1 MVFSAAHRKLG
12 KHGLAAAFVL
22 VATLAAALA
31 VVWATAT
38 TAGAQEEAT
47 VPAKPTGLQFST
59 EPGSLD
65 VGVSWDDVDGAT
77 EYLVRWREAGPGHKL
92 TDGVRPQSSATT
104 ITVAD
109 YGEWVVRVEAC
120 NNAGCGR
127 HLARRFK
134 VEPAP
139 EPTPTPTPEPT
150 PEPTPAPTPEP
161 TPEIPA
167 KPTGLRIATQ
177 QGSLDVG
184 LDWTHVED
192 AASYRVRWRPLGP
205 GRQLNE
211 GVSVA
216 ASGASITVAD
226 YGDWV
231 VRLQGCNEAGC
242 GPGATLRFTVEPL
255 PETVAFVSVCDRT
268 PQVRDALAAA
278 LGKDCSE
285 IARADL
291 GQVAELDVSETGVT
305 TLRPGDFD
313 GLTSMKQVNLRDN
326 QGLTALPATVFA
338 DASGV
343 KDIDLHGAG
352 LTALSD
358 RQFADMPNL
367 RLLDLSNNSL
377 TTLPV
382 DVFDGSTNIRYIG
395 LDENSLTTLPEDVF
409 DGLSNLQW
417 LDVNGNN
424 ITALP
429 SDVFDGLTRLE
440 ELTLGGN
447 QLTSTGLPADVF
459 AGLTGLKWI
468 SLANNTTLT
477 GLNVNLFSGLSTLE
491 RLNLHSSGLTAS
503 GLPAN
508 VFQPLSGLQELW
520 LIGNPGA
527 PFTLTGLGIAAGATA
542 TQRSAP
548 ANLAVEPGDGQVTL
562 VWDDPGNSA
571 ISHQYGHIGRWG
583 DWSDWT
589 AASPTASGG
598 KLRHTVTGLASG
610 TYHVFRLRSEQGG
623 SASPPLYSDAV
634 ILGTAGDDTL
644 TGTLDADH
652 IAGLGGNDTL
662 SGDNGDDTLSGDSG
676 DDTLDGGAGN
686 DTASYANA
694 PFSVRVN
701 LNLTGAQN
709 TGQGNDT
716 LVSIENV
723 IGSSSGDNLTGLAAS
738 ASVLNGG
745 DGGDLLTGG
754 AGDDTFLG
762 GPGSDRV
769 NYSGASSGVTVDLSL
784 ATAQNTGQGN
794 DTFVSIEN
802 LTGSAHDDTLTGNNA
817 ANDISGGAGD
827 DTVSYASA
835 AAGVTVNLA
844 TPASNAGDARGDTL
858 LSIKCIAGSSH
869 NDTLTGDEN
878 DNCFDGG
885 AGVDTLNGGA
895 GVDTL
900 SGGDG
905 NDTLNGGDGV
915 DDLSGGDGNDT
926 LNGGGASDTL
936 SGGAGNDLLSGG
948 NGHDVI
954 SGGAGNDNLSGN
966 AGNDNLSGG
975 AGTDLLSGGG
985 GSDILEGGPGGDTLN
1000 GGGGGGRDIASYA
1013 SASAGVTVNLAT
1025 PASNTGDAQ
1034 GDNFTHIHDLLGS
1047 AHNDTLTGD
1056 NLANII
1062 EGGAGR
1068 DALDGGGG
1076 NDTASYSTAS
1086 AGVTV
1091 NLATPADNTGDAQG
1105 DTFTNIETILG
1116 SPHDDTLTGDGSA
1129 NILAGTAGD
1138 DTLSGGAGD
1147 DRLNGATGDDTL
1159 NGDAG
1164 DDTLI
1169 GGDDDDTLN
1178 GGAGDDAL
1186 IGGDDDTLNGGAGD
1200 DEFFFWAS
1208 FGADSIS
1215 DYTLGASTAASEK
1228 IHLCMGTA
1236 SNKPT
1241 YSGSANGSDHVI
1253 TVTFNS
1259 VATGAITLTGQA
1271 NDANIGNVNIVNHA
1285 ADGTTCAP

>member
-22 VATLAAALA
+22 VATLATALA

-38 TAGAQEEAT
+38 PAGAQEEAT

-59 EPGSLD
+59 EQGSLD

-127 HLARRFK
+127 HQAQRFK

-167 KPTGLRIATQ
+167 KPTSLRIATQ
-177 QGSLDVG
+177 AGSLDVG
-184 LDWTHVED
+184 LDWTDVED
-192 AASYRVRWRPLGP
+192 ATSYRVRWRPLGP

-231 VRLQGCNEAGC
+231 ARVKACNESGC
-242 GPGATLRFTVEPL
+242 GPGAALGFTVEPL

-285 IARADL
+285 ISRADL
-291 GQVAELDVSETGVT
+291 GQVAELNISETGVT
-305 TLRPGDFD
+305 ALRPGDFD

-326 QGLTALPATVFA
+326 RRLTALPATVFA

-367 RLLDLSNNSL
+367 RLLDLSSNSL
-377 TTLPV
+377 TALPEN
-382 DVFDGSTNIRYIG
+382 VFDGSTNIRYIG

-429 SDVFDGLTRLE
+429 ADVFDGLTRLE

-459 AGLTGLKWI
+459 DGLTGLKWI

-508 VFQPLSGLQELW
+508 VFQPLSGLKELW
-520 LIGNPGA
+520 LIGNTGA
-527 PFTLTGLGIAAGATA
+527 PFTLTNLGIAAGATA

-548 ANLAVEPGDGQVTL
+548 ANLAVEPGAGQVTL

-598 KLRHTVTGLASG
+598 KLRQTVTGLASG

-623 SASPPLYSDAV
+623 SASPPLYTDAV
-634 ILGTAGDDTL
+634 TFGTAGNDTL

-662 SGDNGDDTLSGDSG
+662 SGDNGDDTLDGGAGDDTLSGDSG
-676 DDTLDGGAGN
+676 DDILDGGAGN

-694 PFSVRVN
+694 SFSVRVN

-709 TGQGNDT
+709 TGHLGNDT

-745 DGGDLLTGG
+745 DGSDLLTGG

-762 GPGSDRV
+762 GAGSDRV
-769 NYSGASSGVTVDLSL
+769 NYSAASSGVTVDLSVS
-784 ATAQNTGQGN
+784 TAQNTGQGN
-794 DTFVSIEN
+794 DTFVSIEEI
-802 LTGSAHDDTLTGNNA
+802 TGSAHADTLTGNNS
-817 ANDISGGAGD
+817 ANDISGGAGDDTLDGGAGADTLIGGAGD

-844 TPASNAGDARGDTL
+844 TPASNAGDARGDAF
-858 LSIKCIAGSSH
+858 LSIECIAGSSH

-878 DNCFDGG
+878 DNCLDGG
-885 AGVDTLNGGA
+885 AGVDTLNGG
-895 GVDTL
+895 V
-900 SGGDG
+900 G
-905 NDTLNGGDGV
+905 NDTLNGG
-915 DDLSGGDGNDT
+915 
-926 LNGGGASDTL
+926 
-936 SGGAGNDLLSGG
+936 AGNDDLIGH

-954 SGGAGNDNLSGN
+954 SGGAGNDTLTGN
-966 AGNDNLSGG
+966 AGNDHLSGG
-975 AGTDLLSGGG
+975 AGQDLLRGDG

-1000 GGGGGGRDIASYA
+1000 GSGGGRDTASYA

-1047 AHNDTLTGD
+1047 AHDDTLTGD
-1056 NLANII
+1056 NLANVI
-1062 EGGAGR
+1062 EGGAGS

-1091 NLATPADNTGDAQG
+1091 NLATPASNTGDAHG
-1105 DTFTNIETILG
+1105 DTITNIETILG
-1116 SPHDDTLTGDGSA
+1116 SPHDDTITGDDSA
-1129 NILAGTAGD
+1129 NVLGGTAGD
-1138 DTLSGGAGD
+1138 DTLNGGAGG
-1147 DRLNGATGDDTL
+1147 DRLNGGAGDDTL
-1159 NGDAG
+1159 NGGAG

-1169 GGDDDDTLN
+1169 GVTGDDTLN

-1186 IGGDDDTLNGGAGD
+1186 IGGDDDDTLSGATGD
-1200 DEFFFWAS
+1200 DEFFFWAT
-1208 FGADSIS
+1208 FGTDTIA
-1215 DYTLGASTAASEK
+1215 DYTLGASTADSEK

-1259 VATGAITLTGQA
+1259 VTTGSITLTGQA
-1271 NDANIGNVNIVNHA
+1271 NDANIGNVNVVNHA